1 MPCESLAATIPTMSK
16 LVYWMTTSLDS
27 FVETRDGTID
37 FSAPDAELFRFHT
50 DYARTL
56 GAFLH
61 GRRTYELMSAYWPT
75 ADANPSA
82 PEGHAEFA
90 RIWKRTP
97 KVVFSKTLRS
107 VEHNSRLAGDDLAA
121 EVAKLKQGAQGD
133 LALGGATLAAS
144 FIRLGLIDEYR
155 IFVAPIVLGG
165 GKPFFPALER
175 AIDVR
180 PVETRAFPGG
190 VILRRYG
197 AAALNPR

>member
-1 MPCESLAATIPTMSK
+1 MSN
-16 LVYWMTTSLDS
+16 LVYWMSTSLDG
-27 FVETRDGTID
+27 FVETRDGAID
-37 FSAPDAELFRFHT
+37 FSAPDPELFRFHT

-82 PEGHAEFA
+82 PEGHAEFS

-97 KVVFSKTLRS
+97 KLVFSKTLRS
-107 VEHNSRLAGDDLAA
+107 VEHNSRLAGEDLAA
-121 EVAKLKQGAQGD
+121 EIAKLKQEVRGD

-155 IFVAPIVLGG
+155 IFVCPTVLGA
-165 GKPFFPALER
+165 GKPYFPALER
-175 AIDVR
+175 PVDVKLL
-180 PVETRAFPGG
+180 ETKTFPGG
-190 VILRRYG
+190 VVLLRY
-197 AAALNPR
+197 AAVTRART

>member
-1 MPCESLAATIPTMSK
+1 MSN
-16 LVYWMTTSLDS
+16 LVYWMSTSLDG

-37 FSAPDAELFRFHT
+37 FSAPDAALFRFHT

-107 VEHNSRLAGDDLAA
+107 VEHNSRLAGEDVAA
-121 EVAKLKQGAQGD
+121 EVARLKRDVDGD
-133 LALGGATLAAS
+133 LAVGGAILGAS
-144 FIRLGLIDEYR
+144 LMRLGLIDEYR
-155 IFVAPIVLGG
+155 IFVCPVVLGG
-165 GKPFFPALER
+165 GKPYFPSLER
-175 AIDVR
+175 AVDVR
-180 PVETRAFPGG
+180 LLETRTFPSG
-190 VILRRYG
+190 VLLLRYG
-197 AAALNPR
+197 RGGG